1 MKKLFTLK
9 FGKSVFK
16 FGLGSV
22 VATLVDLVLFVYVFS
37 PILSPFYAYLAAA
50 AIGISVNFLIQKIF
64 VFEMKKSLH
73 STFLLSITASI
84 ITTFIGAILIEQFVK
99 SSMLTDNLEE
109 TQVKTVAYILVT
121 GIRFFLNFF
130 SKKYIFERKLI
141 D

>member
-22 VATLVDLVLFVYVFS
+22 VATVVDLLLFVYFFS

-50 AIGISVNFLIQKIF
+50 AIGISVNFIIQKLFI
-64 VFEMKKSLH
+64 FEMKKSVY
-73 STFLLSITASI
+73 STFLLSVAASI
-84 ITTFIGAILIEQFVK
+84 VTTLIAAFLIEKFVQW
-99 SSMLTDNLEE
+99 SFLTDNLKD
-109 TQVKTVAYILVT
+109 THVKTVAYILVT

-130 SKKYIFERKLI
+130 SKKFIFERRFV
-141 D
+141 